1 MAHWPSLPHPA
12 PTQPSE
18 DQTGATEEL
27 VPLARLATLADQSTQ
42 LVVLGSADL
51 EARSAGTELE
61 LGAGPELALADQS
74 SHVWL
79 GSVALPR

>member
-27 VPLARLATLADQSTQ
+27 VPLATLATLADQSAQ
-42 LVVLGSADL
+42 VVVLGSADL
-51 EARSAGTELE
+51 EVRSAGMELE
-61 LGAGPELALADQS
+61 PELALADQS
-74 SHVWL
+74 SQVWL